1 MLDEEDK
8 GLQKYLNY
16 LDEDMMDMEE
26 KDNKTEN
33 KDAKNNNSLSQSE
46 KNQLY
51 FKNQNRT
58 ELLNRKTFRE
68 QKQKKIN
75 SEKSQKEIK
84 EEILK
89 EEEKFDDD
97 YLMNSFEGDKN
108 NFYDDFDFASVE
120 VNKSQQSYKYSENQR
135 DEDFPEV
142 NKKIS
147 MTEITKDNT
156 KKNYI

>member
-1 MLDEEDK
+1 
-8 GLQKYLNY
+8 
-16 LDEDMMDMEE
+16 
-26 KDNKTEN
+26 
-33 KDAKNNNSLSQSE
+33 
-46 KNQLY
+46 
-51 FKNQNRT
+51 
-58 ELLNRKTFRE
+58 
-68 QKQKKIN
+68 
-75 SEKSQKEIK
+75 
-84 EEILK
+84 
-89 EEEKFDDD
+89 
-97 YLMNSFEGDKN
+97 MNSFEGDKN